1 VETSL
6 KTQWK
11 TLKHAKPGQR
21 FEARYKSGQ
30 RASEAAGWG
39 QQALRFLRLLV
50 ALGSIVVG
58 IVLTVIP
65 GPAILFFLIAGSLLS
80 TESLFVARSLDWT
93 EVKLRL
99 GWSWGKRHW
108 RKLSLGGKIALEA
121 GAVCVVVGL
130 GFASWF
136 LIVR

>member
-1 VETSL
+1 L
-6 KTQWK
+6 
-11 TLKHAKPGQR
+11 
-21 FEARYKSGQ
+21 
-30 RASEAAGWG
+30 G

-80 TESLFVARSLDWT
+80 TESLFVARWLDWS
-93 EVKLRL
+93 ELKLRA
-99 GWSWGKRHW
+99 GWSWSQRHW
-108 RKLSLGGKIALEA
+108 RKLSRGGKIALEA
-121 GAVCVVVGL
+121 GAFCAAVAL

-136 LIVR
+136 LIAR